1 MRDHLLGRLQVA
13 LPGIHINGSMA
24 HRVPGNL
31 NVSFEGVRAEDIMA
45 AVPDVAVSSGS
56 ACSSASDESS
66 FVLRAIGLSNDL
78 AESSLRFGLG
88 RFTTAEEVDY
98 AADRLIAEISRL
110 RQEKQDAGIP
120 TRILDEVK

>member
-1 MRDHLLGRLQVA
+1 
-13 LPGIHINGSMA
+13 
-24 HRVPGNL
+24 
-31 NVSFEGVRAEDIMA
+31 MA